1 MKKLFLDD
9 VRVPLDCLIYVS
21 NPEDYKKNDFDI
33 VRCYDEF
40 VEYIEKNGL
49 PDLISFDHDLAD
61 EHYNPS
67 NWNSYQS
74 YVEKTGYDAAK
85 WLVEYCLD
93 KNLDIPQILIHS
105 MNPVGRKNIESIFR
119 NYMKYKN
126 KGG

>member
-33 VRCYDEF
+33 VRSYDEF

-67 NWNSYQS
+67 NWNSYRS

-85 WLVEYCLD
+85 WLVEYCID
-93 KNLDIPQILIHS
+93 ENLDIPQILIHS
-105 MNPVGRKNIESIFR
+105 MNPVGRKNIESIFQ